1 MSRGDKGCK
10 GTAIK
15 CKEPAA
21 PHGGRLTRKRDP
33 PTYCTTFSSRYFPRK
48 LPPSTATTVAMP
60 CPATA
65 PATTP
70 AGRSRSSRNSRSFS
84 GVKVSSYV
92 QLPARAAFPT
102 PVEIGKAVEKLWKMA
117 APAADCRHLPPSNAA
132 ASSRRRAAQPT
143 HLRVR
148 RPLPERWLPGRTC
161 RPTLPQ
167 TPE

>member
-1 MSRGDKGCK
+1 MEGDSPGRGTPPRTARPSHP
-10 GTAIK
+10 GTFQGSFH
-15 CKEPAA
+15 PA
-21 PHGGRLTRKRDP
+21 P
-33 PTYCTTFSSRYFPRK
+33 PPPSQCRA
-48 LPPSTATTVAMP
+48 LPPPPPPRLQGGAGAA
-60 CPATA
+60 ATA
-65 PATTP
+65 GA
-70 AGRSRSSRNSRSFS
+70 FS